1 MLAAILTSH
10 RMKLNQLR
18 DIVAVAERG
27 SLRSAARH
35 LGLAQPALTRSIREL
50 EHELGAVLFE
60 RRASGMVLTP
70 VGAAVVRRASS
81 IRAELERV
89 RDEVEQFKGLGQG
102 SIAIGLSTVPHL
114 ALLPKVIQPF
124 RRRFPRVRLR
134 ISEGLFPTMEASV
147 QDGMIDFYIGP
158 LTDDVAPPEL
168 IVERLFD
175 NRRIVIGRANHPLA
189 GATSLAD
196 LTSADWAS
204 TNISLTSEAE
214 LDPVFDRFGLPR
226 PRILVNAETAIG
238 MMMVAAY
245 SDLLAM
251 LPQQWGEVAASTGL
265 IRQIPIEEVLLA
277 PTICFVRR
285 ARLPLTPA
293 AEHLGDLFRRA
304 AIHHARTLAADAA
317 IAQ

>member
-1 MLAAILTSH
+1 
-10 RMKLNQLR
+10 MKLNQLR
-18 DIVAVAERG
+18 DVVAVAERG

-50 EHELGAVLFE
+50 EHELGALLFE

-89 RDEVEQFKGLGQG
+89 RDEVEQFKGVGQG

-114 ALLPKVIQPF
+114 ALLPRVIQPF
-124 RRRFPRVRLR
+124 RKRFPRVRLR

-147 QDGMIDFYIGP
+147 QDGLIDFYIGP

-168 IVERLFD
+168 IVERLFE

-189 GATSLAD
+189 GATSLAE
-196 LTSADWAS
+196 LTSAEWAS
-204 TNISLTSEAE
+204 TNIALTSEAE

-265 IRQIPIEEVLLA
+265 IRQIPIGEVLLA

-304 AIHHARTLAADAA
+304 AIHHARTLAAGAA
-317 IAQ
+317 IAR

>member
-1 MLAAILTSH
+1 
-10 RMKLNQLR
+10 MKLNQLR

-50 EHELGAVLFE
+50 EHELGALLFE

-70 VGAAVVRRASS
+70 VGTAVVRRASS
-81 IRAELERV
+81 VRMELERV
-89 RDEVEQFKGLGQG
+89 KDEVEQLKGAGQG
-102 SIAIGLSTVPHL
+102 TISIGLSTVPHL
-114 ALLPKVIQPF
+114 ALLPRVIQPF
-124 RRRFPRVRLR
+124 RKRFPRVRLR
-134 ISEGLFPTMEASV
+134 ISEGLFPTMESSV

-158 LTDDVAPPEL
+158 LTDDVTPPEL
-168 IVERLFD
+168 IVERLFE

-189 GATSLAD
+189 AATSLAE

-251 LPQQWGEVAASTGL
+251 LPQQWAEVAASTGL
-265 IRQIPIEEVLLA
+265 IRQIPIREVLLA

-304 AIHHARTLAADAA
+304 AVNHARSLAAESPPAR
-317 IAQ
+317 

>member
-1 MLAAILTSH
+1 MLTSY

-60 RRASGMVLTP
+60 RRASGMILTP
-70 VGAAVVRRASS
+70 VGVAVVRRAAS
-81 IRAELERV
+81 IRTELERV
-89 RDEVEQFKGLGQG
+89 KDEVEQLKGLGQG
-102 SIAIGLSTVPHL
+102 TISIGLSTVPHL
-114 ALLPKVIQPF
+114 ALLPRVIQPF
-124 RRRFPRVRLR
+124 RKRFPRVRLR

-147 QDGMIDFYIGP
+147 QDGTIDFYIGP
-158 LTDDVAPPEL
+158 LTDGVAPPEL
-168 IVERLFD
+168 TVERLFE
-175 NRRIVIGRANHPLA
+175 NRRIVIGRAQHPLA

-204 TNISLTSEAE
+204 TNISLTAEAE
-214 LDPVFDRFGLPR
+214 LDPVFDGFGLPR

-251 LPQQWGEVAASTGL
+251 LPQQWAEVATSTGL
-265 IRQIPIEEVLLA
+265 IGQIAIKEVILA

-293 AEHLGDLFRRA
+293 AEYLGDLFRRA
-304 AIHHARTLAADAA
+304 ASNHARTLTDNAV
-317 IAQ
+317 IGP

>member
-1 MLAAILTSH
+1 
-10 RMKLNQLR
+10 MKLNQLR
-18 DIVAVAERG
+18 DVVAVAERG

-50 EHELGAVLFE
+50 EHELGALLFE

-81 IRAELERV
+81 IRTELERV
-89 RDEVEQFKGLGQG
+89 KDEVEQLKGVGQG
-102 SIAIGLSTVPHL
+102 TISIGLSTVPHL
-114 ALLPKVIQPF
+114 ALLPRVLQPF
-124 RRRFPRVRLR
+124 RKRFPRVRLR

-158 LTDDVAPPEL
+158 LTDDVVPPEL
-168 IVERLFD
+168 IVERLFE
-175 NRRIVIGRANHPLA
+175 NRRIVIGRTDHPLA
-189 GATSLAD
+189 AATSLAD

-204 TNISLTSEAE
+204 TNISFSGEAE
-214 LDPVFDRFGLPR
+214 LDPVFDSFGLPR
-226 PRILVNAETAIG
+226 PRIVINAETAIG

-251 LPQQWGEVAASTGL
+251 LPQQWAEVAKSTGL
-265 IRQIPIEEVLLA
+265 IKQIAVKELILA

-304 AIHHARTLAADAA
+304 ASNHARTLINGADFSAD
-317 IAQ
+317 